1 MYFPGT
7 HRLSMK
13 HTETPTGDRLQAP
26 RTQEQAFVRKL
37 KSKNTLRQIQD
48 DTHTVNANGGW
59 TQVHTINTVT
69 GRMS

>member
-7 HRLSMK
+7 CRLYMK
-13 HTETPTGDRLQAP
+13 HTETPTGDTLQAP

-48 DTHTVNANGGW
+48 YTHTVNANGG
-59 TQVHTINTVT
+59 
-69 GRMS
+69 